1 MTPARFLT
9 THTLF
14 TREEFSQALGE
25 RGRKRAPS
33 TLSSHLSRWQR
44 QGRIVRVK
52 RGLYLRRE
60 PTDEAVDYLTL
71 AAKMAPD
78 AALAYHT
85 ALESH
90 GLAQSYFETFYFA
103 TWTKTKPMSFQGRR
117 FTPVRPPATLQ
128 HRAPADAWVE
138 EIERRGLG
146 VHVTT
151 LERTVADVLDRPHLS
166 GGLEEAWR
174 SCSSVQGLDL
184 RELES
189 YVRTVGSRVLAA
201 KVGLFLDRHQE
212 VLAVSRAL
220 LERLRELTPEV
231 PVYMERGRPGKVVRD
246 WNLVAPAELVSGAWE
261 SAA

>member
-1 MTPARFLT
+1 MTPEQFLA

-25 RGRKRAPS
+25 RRPERAPS

-44 QGRIVRVK
+44 QGRITRVK

-60 PTDEAVDYLTL
+60 PNEAIDYLAL
-71 AAKMAPD
+71 AARMASD
-78 AALAYHT
+78 AQLAYHT

-103 TWTKTKPMSFQGRR
+103 TWTKTKPLSFQGRR
-117 FTPVRPPATLQ
+117 FAPVRPPATLRR
-128 HRAPADAWVE
+128 RASADGWVE
-138 EIERRGLG
+138 EIERRGLA
-146 VHVTT
+146 VRVTT

-220 LERLRELTPEV
+220 LERLRDMGPEV